1 MQKTFTKYI
10 IIILTAAI
18 SLILFLNFLIN
29 LHTLESRQ
37 YDTFYIKTDQMIH
50 TLENNSME
58 LRLLNES
65 LDEDYLTRAR
75 AAAYVL
81 DHQQEVSLNVSEM
94 QYLADLLNVDE
105 LHVIDENGIIAAG
118 SVSQYVGIDMADHK
132 QTRAFLAILE
142 SDDPDAFLIKETQP
156 NAAENKIMK
165 WRHNPATPMTIFFPA
180 FPQTGKKNCM
190 SSTLPPERSL
200 GTPAAPPETLTRNA
214 TVSHPWIAV
223 QKVLTCREP
232 TAI

>member
-142 SDDPDAFLIKETQP
+142 SDDPDAFLIQETQP

-165 WRHNPATPMTIFFPA
+165 YIGVARKGEKGVVQVGLQPIRQLEAQSRNTYDYIFLLRGA
-180 FPQTGKKNCM
+180 Y
-190 SSTLPPERSL
+190 
-200 GTPAAPPETLTRNA
+200 
-214 TVSHPWIAV
+214 
-223 QKVLTCREP
+223 
-232 TAI
+232 